1 MFLLLCSSAAS
12 IGEDDAEMGHQTR
25 QGLCRQDQGLKRLS
39 IIDGLGKGNMGRIPG
54 ESALSAHGYLG
65 AVTPEHM
72 VIQVL

>member
-12 IGEDDAEMGHQTR
+12 VGGDDAEVGLQTR
-25 QGLCRQDQGLKRLS
+25 QGLGRQDQGLKKLN

-54 ESALSAHGYLG
+54 ESVLSAHGHPG
-65 AVTPEHM
+65 AVTLEHV